1 MIAKSILTFY
11 SVYMQLEKPD
21 CAVKPKQISF
31 VLPHEPDN
39 FGLSGLM
46 LKGSCRQD
54 IFC

>member
-21 CAVKPKQISF
+21 CAVKPKLF
-31 VLPHEPDN
+31 LPIEPDN
-39 FGLSGLM
+39 FGLSSLM

-54 IFC
+54 ICGC